1 MHKALIVL
9 VILFV
14 SLSVRAENYS
24 EQPLAQEF
32 VDEMV
37 EKHGFER
44 AYLEGLMTEATRKD
58 RILEAIARPAEKTKE
73 WKDYRKIFIQ
83 QSRIRKGREFMQTYA
98 DTLARAEQEFGVP
111 PKIVTAIIGVETRY
125 GSNKGSYRVVDSLS
139 TLAFDYP
146 KRSKFFRGQLE
157 QYLLLV
163 REQEFDPLAIK
174 GSYAGAMGYGQ
185 FIPSSYRDFAVD
197 FDGDGIADIIN
208 NPVDAI
214 GSVANYF
221 SKHGWKKGELVV
233 VQATAGKGHDAAL
246 IDKKLKPKYT
256 VGQLAYAGFTP
267 YQPLQKDAAAT
278 IMGLQGDEGM
288 EYWIGLKNFY
298 VITRYNHSRL
308 YGMAV
313 FQLSESF

>member
-1 MHKALIVL
+1 MQKALIVFL
-9 VILFV
+9 IIFV
-14 SLSVRAENYS
+14 SLSARAENYS
-24 EQPLAQEF
+24 QQPLAQAF

-37 EKHGFER
+37 VKHGFDR
-44 AYLEGLMTEATRKD
+44 DYLEGLMKEATRKD

-83 QSRIRKGREFMQTYA
+83 QSRITKGREFMQTYA

-111 PKIVTAIIGVETRY
+111 PEIITAIIGVETRY
-125 GSNKGSYRVVDSLS
+125 GGNKGSYRVIDSLP

-163 REQEFDPLAIK
+163 REQQFDPLAIK

-197 FDGDGIADIIN
+197 FDGDGVADIIN
-208 NPVDAI
+208 NAVDAI

-221 SKHGWKKGELVV
+221 SKHGWKNGELTA
-233 VQATAGKGHDAAL
+233 VQATAEKGHDASL

-256 VGQLAYAGFTP
+256 VGQLAAAGYTP
-267 YQPLQKDAAAT
+267 YQTLAKEADAT
-278 IMGLQGDEGM
+278 IMGLNGNKGM